1 MTDATAIAT
10 YAQQMIAAGAMFHA
24 RGWVP
29 ATGGNFSVRLSPE
42 QVLITAS
49 GNHKG
54 ELAPEHFLVAT
65 LDGKPLE
72 ADGDTVFV
80 KQGVREPSDWPAPAP
95 TVPDTVSRAS
105 RKASYETLLHMQIYQ
120 RVPEA
125 KAVLHVHT
133 TANTL
138 LSRKFEQITLTNYE
152 LLKVLPGAPDP
163 QAEVIIPVFAN
174 DQNIARLSETV
185 DAHMV
190 KVPATPAYL
199 IAGHGLYAWG
209 REVAEA
215 RHRVEAIE
223 FMLECH
229 LRELSL

>member
-1 MTDATAIAT
+1 MTEAPPIAAF
-10 YAQQMIAAGAMFHA
+10 AQQMIAAGALFHA

-29 ATGGNFSVRLSPE
+29 ATGGNFSVRLDSE

-54 ELAPEHFLVAT
+54 ELCEEHFLVAT

-72 ADGDTVFV
+72 AG
-80 KQGVREPSDWPAPAP
+80 
-95 TVPDTVSRAS
+95 
-105 RKASYETLLHMQIYQ
+105 RKASYETLLHMQIYR

-138 LSRKFEQITLTNYE
+138 LSRRFEQIALTNYE

-163 QAEVIIPVFAN
+163 QAEVIIPIFAN

-190 KVPATPAYL
+190 KVPAMPVYL

-209 REVAEA
+209 RDVAEA

>member
-1 MTDATAIAT
+1 MTDTTAIAT
-10 YAQQMIAAGAMFHA
+10 LAQQMIAAGQLFHS

-29 ATGGNFSVRLSPE
+29 ATGGNFSARLDAE
-42 QVLITAS
+42 RVLITAS

-54 ELAPEHFLVAT
+54 ELSEAHFLLAT

-72 ADGDTVFV
+72 A
-80 KQGVREPSDWPAPAP
+80 A
-95 TVPDTVSRAS
+95 

-120 RVPEA
+120 RVAEA
-125 KAVLHVHT
+125 GAVLHTHS
-133 TANTL
+133 TANTV
-138 LSRKFEQITLTNYE
+138 LSRRFEQITLSNYE

-163 QAEVIIPVFAN
+163 QAQVSIPVFAN
-174 DQNIARLSETV
+174 DQDIARLSATV

-190 KVPATPAYL
+190 KLPATPAYL

-209 REVAEA
+209 RDVAEA

>member
-1 MTDATAIAT
+1 MSDTARITEQAR
-10 YAQQMIAAGAMFHA
+10 QMIAAGALFHS

-29 ATGGNFSVRLSPE
+29 ATGGNFSAQLDAER
-42 QVLITAS
+42 VLITAS

-54 ELAPEHFLVAT
+54 ELGESDFLVAG

-72 ADGDTVFV
+72 AG
-80 KQGVREPSDWPAPAP
+80 
-95 TVPDTVSRAS
+95 
-105 RKASYETLLHMQIYQ
+105 RKASYETLLHMQIY
-120 RVPEA
+120 RRHGDA
-125 KAVLHVHT
+125 GAVLHTHS
-133 TANTL
+133 TANTV
-138 LSRKFEQITLTNYE
+138 LSRRFEQIVLSNYE

-163 QAEVIIPVFAN
+163 QSDVAIPVFAN
-174 DQNIARLSETV
+174 DQDIARLSAVV

-190 KVPATPAYL
+190 RFPETPAYL

-209 REVAEA
+209 ASVAQA